1 MQEKTITH
9 QQAFLEAT
17 RRLGLWWWW
26 GSSWAAQLV
35 EGIGGGETEE
45 LVMGY
50 S

>member
-1 MQEKTITH
+1 MQEKTVPH

-26 GSSWAAQLV
+26 GLSWAAQLV
-35 EGIGGGETEE
+35 EGIRGEKQK
-45 LVMGY
+45 